1 MQSLKTKNKQ
11 FLIRAV
17 LFLLI
22 IICID
27 QLIGAVLYYFF
38 THQNTGEFAV
48 ANHVAFNKD
57 EEILV
62 LGSSRASHHYNSSTI
77 KNSFGLNCYNGG
89 RDGEG
94 LLYSTAMLQLAL
106 QHHIPQYVILDIN
119 SDALDQNKDEKDK
132 LSILLPFLQQSDVIK
147 DIVKER
153 SPFEMYKSLSK
164 TYRYN
169 GQVLSILQHHFL
181 PSSKYILGFNALDEK
196 MDASKVTTKTA
207 FTPYADL
214 VDPANIKALVSF
226 ITICKTN
233 QVQLFV
239 FISPRYNDDTKLNSY
254 VKIKN
259 LCKDHHIP
267 FQDFTNNLV
276 FKRPEYYADRAH
288 LNGIGANLYTDT
300 VISFI
305 KKNIQT
311 NKAMYLTQE
320 Q

>member
-1 MQSLKTKNKQ
+1 M
-11 FLIRAV
+11 
-17 LFLLI
+17 LI
-22 IICID
+22 IVCID

-48 ANHVAFNKD
+48 ANHIAYNKD

-62 LGSSRASHHYNSSTI
+62 LGSSRASHHYNSSII

-94 LLYSTAMLQLAL
+94 LLYSTAMLKLAL
-106 QHHIPQYVILDIN
+106 QHRAPQYVILDIN
-119 SDALDQNKDEKDK
+119 SDALDQSKDEKDK
-132 LSILLPFLQQSDVIK
+132 LSILLPFLQQSNVIN
-147 DIVKER
+147 DILKER
-153 SPFEMYKSLSK
+153 SPFEIYKSMSQ

-181 PSSKYILGFNALDEK
+181 PSNKYILGFNALDEK
-196 MDASKVTTKTA
+196 MDASKVSTKTA
-207 FTPYADL
+207 FTPYSDRL
-214 VDPANIKALVSF
+214 DPANIKALVSF
-226 ITICKTN
+226 INTCKTK

-254 VKIKN
+254 IKIKN
-259 LCKDHHIP
+259 TCRDHHIS

-288 LNGIGANLYTDT
+288 LNSIGANLYTDT
-300 VISFI
+300 VVAFI
-305 KKNIQT
+305 KKRIQT
-311 NKAMYLTQE
+311 NNVMYLTQE